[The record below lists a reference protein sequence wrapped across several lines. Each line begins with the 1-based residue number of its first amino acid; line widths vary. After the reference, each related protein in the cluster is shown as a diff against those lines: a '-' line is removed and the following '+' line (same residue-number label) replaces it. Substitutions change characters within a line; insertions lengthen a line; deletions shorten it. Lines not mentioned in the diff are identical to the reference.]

1 MKKPRQVPIFA
12 IVIGILVLNGLT
24 PLDLPLIPIVL
35 GLVVLSVVTG
45 RGGLPTSRRPQGA
58 DLGRDAH
65 SQVYGHRDDG
75 HRDDGHHDDGPG
87 MPLIDVPGY
96 HDTASAPPPLPSPGN
111 GPSGESGSPGSGQAS
126 EPGPWQ
132 TGSAPGPSPSPA
144 TSWGAT
150 STPGP
155 AAAYPTST
163 STDPVVSLGQLHLGR
178 LARELDAAART
189 ASGADV
195 TRLLGEI
202 DQTVER
208 SLMMLSGAQG
218 GPGSGRKE
226 FESGLRRLARELE
239 AARGEEPAGSRVSR
253 VVQTCSSLGQ
263 TGRYA

>member
-45 RGGLPTSRRPQGA
+45 RGGMSPSRRPQGG

-65 SQVYGHRDDG
+65 SQVYGH
-75 HRDDGHHDDGPG
+75 HDDGPG
-87 MPLIDVPGY
+87 MPRIDVPGY
-96 HDTASAPPPLPSPGN
+96 HEASSAPPPLPSPGN
-111 GPSGESGSPGSGQAS
+111 GPSGESGSPGSGQTS
-126 EPGPWQ
+126 EPSPWQ
-132 TGSAPGPSPSPA
+132 IGSAPGPSASPA

-150 STPGP
+150 SAPGP